1 MTEPRRSR
9 NCSMCDRVSLG
20 DAGDDQEM
28 CAQPEERWFRLHGF
42 GGEQDDRSALFRGPM
57 GREVR
62 QPAREALHTE
72 KLPDRQPR
80 LFCLSSQLGR
90 MMEERRGEP
99 VRSVLRIAML
109 AISKISLDDLSEVAV
124 EEEPPGKAIE
134 QRRETTDAG
143 ARDNAT
149 GADDSSGFAEGVD
162 TIGSVREVVQRTE
175 DKRDVKAVVRK

>member
-1 MTEPRRSR
+1 
-9 NCSMCDRVSLG
+9 
-20 DAGDDQEM
+20 
-28 CAQPEERWFRLHGF
+28 
-42 GGEQDDRSALFRGPM
+42 
-57 GREVR
+57 
-62 QPAREALHTE
+62 
-72 KLPDRQPR
+72 
-80 LFCLSSQLGR
+80 
-90 MMEERRGEP
+90 
-99 VRSVLRIAML
+99 ML